1 MLQQWLGI
9 DVMKIYMNTRQ
20 CMAQVIV
27 MCLLT
32 LINGCATQPGTS
44 SARKNQDIAVSSDVQ
59 KTFDQALQLLQQEQ
73 YDDAITLLNTVIERE
88 KRLTAPY
95 INLAM
100 AYRQKGD
107 DKQAEENL
115 LKALAIDNT
124 QPVANNELGIIY
136 RKQGRFADAKNV
148 YTNAL
153 TEYPDYLPV
162 IKNLGILCDLY
173 LRDAQCALEQFE
185 TYREQVPDD
194 KTIEIWI
201 ADLKT
206 RM

>member
-1 MLQQWLGI
+1 
-9 DVMKIYMNTRQ
+9 
-20 CMAQVIV
+20 

-44 SARKNQDIAVSSDVQ
+44 AAMKRPDIAVSRDVQ
-59 KTFDQALQLLQQEQ
+59 NTFDQALQLLQQQQ
-73 YDDAITLLNTVIERE
+73 YDDAIMLLNTVVERE

-124 QPVANNELGIIY
+124 QPIANNELGIIY
-136 RKQGRFADAKNV
+136 RKQGRFADAKKV
-148 YTNAL
+148 YITAL
-153 TEYPDYLPV
+153 SEYPDYLPV
-162 IKNLGILCDLY
+162 IKNLGILCDIY
-173 LRDAQCALEQFE
+173 MQDAQCALEQFE
-185 TYREQVPDD
+185 KYQQQVPDD
-194 KTIEIWI
+194 KTIKVWI

-206 RM
+206 RI

>member
-1 MLQQWLGI
+1 
-9 DVMKIYMNTRQ
+9 MKIYMNMRQ
-20 CMAQVIV
+20 CIAQVIV

-32 LINGCATQPGTS
+32 LIYGCATQPGTS
-44 SARKNQDIAVSSDVQ
+44 SAKKSQDMAVSSDVQ

-73 YDDAITLLNTVIERE
+73 YDDAITLLNTVVERE

-124 QPVANNELGIIY
+124 QPVASNELGIIY
-136 RKQGRFADAKNV
+136 RKQGRFTDAKKV
-148 YTNAL
+148 YVTAL
-153 TEYPDYLPV
+153 SEYPDYLPV
-162 IKNLGILCDLY
+162 IKNLGILCDIY
-173 LRDAQCALEQFE
+173 MRDPQCALEQFE
-185 TYREQVPDD
+185 KYQQQVPDD
-194 KTIEIWI
+194 KTIKIWI
-201 ADLKT
+201 ADLKA
-206 RM
+206 RI